1 MPYSLYTREYQLFVQ
16 MLVQARKAAALSQ
29 VELAQRLGKPQSFVS
44 KCENC
49 ERRVD
54 MAEFLAMAQV
64 LGLDAAAFVQRYQA
78 DRAALMSAAVLAA

>member
-54 MAEFLAMAQV
+54 MAEFLAIAQA
-64 LGLDAAAFVQRYQA
+64 LGLDAPAFVQRYQA
-78 DRAALMSAAVLAA
+78 ERAALMPAVTLAA

>member
-1 MPYSLYTREYQLFVQ
+1 MPYSLYTREYQFFVQ

-54 MAEFLAMAQV
+54 MAEFLAIAQA

-78 DRAALMSAAVLAA
+78 ERAALMSAAVLAA

>member
-54 MAEFLAMAQV
+54 MAEFLAIAQA
-64 LGLDAAAFVQRYQA
+64 LGLDAPVFVQRYQA
-78 DRAALMSAAVLAA
+78 ERAALMPAVTLAA

>member
-54 MAEFLAMAQV
+54 MAEFLAIAQA
-64 LGLDAAAFVQRYQA
+64 LGLDAAVFVQRYQA
-78 DRAALMSAAVLAA
+78 ERAALMSAAVLAA

>member
-54 MAEFLAMAQV
+54 MAEFLAIAQA

-78 DRAALMSAAVLAA
+78 ERATLAPAVALAA

>member
-64 LGLDAAAFVQRYQA
+64 LGLDAPAFVQRYQV
-78 DRAALMSAAVLAA
+78 RFRTLSS

>member
-54 MAEFLAMAQV
+54 MAEFIAIAQA
-64 LGLDAAAFVQRYQA
+64 LGLDAPAFVQRYQA
-78 DRAALMSAAVLAA
+78 ERAALMPAVTLAA

>member
-54 MAEFLAMAQV
+54 MAEFLAMA
-64 LGLDAAAFVQRYQA
+64 
-78 DRAALMSAAVLAA
+78 

>member
-1 MPYSLYTREYQLFVQ
+1 MSYSLYTREYQLFVQ

-29 VELAQRLGKPQSFVS
+29 VELAQRLAKPQSFVS

-54 MAEFLAMAQV
+54 MAEFLAIAQA
-64 LGLDAAAFVQRYQA
+64 LGLDAPAFVQRYQA
-78 DRAALMSAAVLAA
+78 ERAALMPAVTLAA

>member
-54 MAEFLAMAQV
+54 MAEFLVMA
-64 LGLDAAAFVQRYQA
+64 
-78 DRAALMSAAVLAA
+78 